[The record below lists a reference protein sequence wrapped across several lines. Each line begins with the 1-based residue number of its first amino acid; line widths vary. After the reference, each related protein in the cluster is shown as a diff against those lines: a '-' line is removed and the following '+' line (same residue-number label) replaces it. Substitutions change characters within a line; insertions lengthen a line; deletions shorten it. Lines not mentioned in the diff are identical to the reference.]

1 MSGGAFLDA
10 RDLRATL
17 GRREIL
23 HGLSVTITPAS
34 FTAVLGPNGAGK
46 STMLKALAGVTPV
59 RGSINRSVPLSYLPQ
74 DGQIAWP
81 MPVRD
86 IVALGRTRFG
96 GLRSLL
102 SPADSAV
109 IEDMLVA
116 CGLLDIAD
124 HPATELSGGET
135 ARVLLA
141 RALAVRAPL
150 LLLDEPVAALDPAHQ
165 IATMSLLDKEVAQ
178 GHAVVAVLHD
188 IGLALQH
195 ATRILVL
202 DQGRLIADDAPEAL
216 LSSRVL
222 DRVFGIE
229 LQTLRLESGLR
240 VTGFRRG

>member
-1 MSGGAFLDA
+1 M
-10 RDLRATL
+10 
-17 GRREIL
+17 
-23 HGLSVTITPAS
+23 
-34 FTAVLGPNGAGK
+34 
-46 STMLKALAGVTPV
+46 
-59 RGSINRSVPLSYLPQ
+59 
-74 DGQIAWP
+74 
-81 MPVRD
+81 
-86 IVALGRTRFG
+86 
-96 GLRSLL
+96 
-102 SPADSAV
+102 
-109 IEDMLVA
+109 
-116 CGLLDIAD
+116 
-124 HPATELSGGET
+124 
-135 ARVLLA
+135 
-141 RALAVRAPL
+141 RAPL

-165 IATMSLLDKEVAQ
+165 IATMSLLDKEVTQ